1 MNYFEGHNG
10 HKLLCGRFC
19 LNIRKHFFTVRVIK
33 QWLRLLRDV
42 VVLPYL
48 EIFNNHLDV
57 VLCNWV

>member
-1 MNYFEGHNG
+1 
-10 HKLLCGRFC
+10 
-19 LNIRKHFFTVRVIK
+19 VIK